1 MIRYPNGYII
11 ETDPPENAFFV
22 YGELNAA
29 GYIAKGFRLDVPN
42 LSNAG
47 WPQKNELYTH
57 LQSYLSRFDAS
68 KRLQFRYTKDSNYR
82 KILEKYESD
91 TERLA
96 SVPFC
101 REFRKQTAA
110 ELRRQMEAHELW
122 REHLTVY
129 ISRPAKDFISGALDV
144 ESEKAMQLFRERV
157 STCFESEYLLLKRR
171 KRLITG
177 RFSVRIS
184 VMFTGMSSAVRIMR
198 SRTGNRRPLPNGIT
212 GCTVTECITTFWS
225 CGSFRAS
232 T

>member
-82 KILEKYESD
+82 KILEKY
-91 TERLA
+91 
-96 SVPFC
+96 
-101 REFRKQTAA
+101 
-110 ELRRQMEAHELW
+110 
-122 REHLTVY
+122 
-129 ISRPAKDFISGALDV
+129 
-144 ESEKAMQLFRERV
+144 
-157 STCFESEYLLLKRR
+157 
-171 KRLITG
+171 
-177 RFSVRIS
+177 
-184 VMFTGMSSAVRIMR
+184 R
-198 SRTGNRRPLPNGIT
+198 SL
-212 GCTVTECITTFWS
+212 S
-225 CGSFRAS
+225 
-232 T
+232 

>member
-82 KILEKYESD
+82 KILENTNPIRSVWRMYRSAGNSES
-91 TERLA
+91 
-96 SVPFC
+96 
-101 REFRKQTAA
+101 
-110 ELRRQMEAHELW
+110 
-122 REHLTVY
+122 
-129 ISRPAKDFISGALDV
+129 
-144 ESEKAMQLFRERV
+144 
-157 STCFESEYLLLKRR
+157 
-171 KRLITG
+171 
-177 RFSVRIS
+177 
-184 VMFTGMSSAVRIMR
+184 
-198 SRTGNRRPLPNGIT
+198 RPLPNFGVRWRLMNS
-212 GCTVTECITTFWS
+212 G
-225 CGSFRAS
+225 GSI
-232 T
+232 